1 MNYGPPLPVSL
12 HIAHLN
18 ARIEQLDANIE
29 RLERIEHQ
37 LAVDLGDLPELEQID
52 DSSDDE
58 TESEYEFEYLVDSD
72 DDETIVNYTEHD
84 YDSDDDSDTETIVDK
99 WNDPYGTPDFLRR
112 RA

>member
-18 ARIEQLDANIE
+18 ARIQQLDANIE

-37 LAVDLGDLPELEQID
+37 LAVDLGNMPELQQMD
-52 DSSDDE
+52 DLSDDE
-58 TESEYEFEYLVDSD
+58 TVSDYEFEYLVESD
-72 DDETIVNYTEHD
+72 DDETIVIYTEHD
-84 YDSDDDSDTETIVDK
+84 YASDDDSDTDTIVDD
-99 WNDPYGTPDFLRR
+99 WNDPYGTPELFRR